1 VTYKTIVVHMDL
13 GKQRR
18 HRLALAFALAERW
31 GAHLIGVFGVD
42 ELTPPA
48 GPEGR
53 QSLIAHVAKLRR
65 EAAEAAEEEFSA
77 EARKR
82 QYTARSEWR
91 ASLDDGFAVLKSHAM
106 CADLAVVGQP
116 DPESEAA
123 PPWFAH
129 ELVMSIGR
137 PVLYVPLAW
146 RFDDCGTRT
155 LVAWNAS
162 REAARAVRDAVP
174 FLQAAKGTEVV
185 TFDAAG
191 VFREADAPTETNVGP
206 YLVRHGIE
214 AALARQPTNGGDVG
228 AAIVSRAAANRA
240 DLVVMGAYGH
250 SRLREVVLGGATR
263 TVFESMTVPTLMSH

>member
-1 VTYKTIVVHMDL
+1 MDL

-42 ELTPPA
+42 QLTPPA

-53 QSLIAHVAKLRR
+53 QSLIAHKLRR
-65 EAAEAAEEEFSA
+65 EAAEEEFSA